1 MTQPPIRP
9 DGATEM
15 VRRTVPPFPPR
26 RASGLPWLLL
36 SPALVLLAVLLLWPL
51 IRVLNLS
58 LQDYELRNLLQ
69 GTNDYIGLDNYV
81 QVLTDPFLWKTVLPN
96 TVGFALV
103 CVTLTMIVRSEER
116 RVGKERRGGWWQEE

>member
-15 VRRTVPPFPPR
+15 VRRTVPPGR
-26 RASGLPWLLL
+26 RMRRTAAPWLLL

-69 GTNDYIGLDNYV
+69 
-81 QVLTDPFLWKTVLPN
+81 
-96 TVGFALV
+96 
-103 CVTLTMIVRSEER
+103 RSEEHTSELQSR
-116 RVGKERRGGWWQEE
+116 GHLVCRLLLEKQNTKEERERR

>member
-1 MTQPPIRP
+1 M
-9 DGATEM
+9 
-15 VRRTVPPFPPR
+15 RRT
-26 RASGLPWLLL
+26 AAPWLLL

-96 TVGFALV
+96 TVGFALEIGRES
-103 CVTLTMIVRSEER
+103 CREG
-116 RVGKERRGGWWQEE
+116 RVVEGDGRLLD